1 MKEKITNEMKFGWF
15 DSITFQDMID
25 CVLKG
30 TIVSIKSAESD
41 IDYGISDRYCKKDI
55 RYKKFNE
62 IKYNRVEL
70 TDRTVINPDTLLKEI
85 KKNENSHYWCWINI
99 EISKNDIKKCRSKED
114 ICKRIFNKIK
124 SFLYFR
130 IADWRYC
137 QIVNIISTNENS
149 YKKDYSGLIK
159 EIYQKIRVA
168 ENEIRDLKDQLKN
181 KEKYQL
187 IHEQI
192 NNKED

>member
-1 MKEKITNEMKFGWF
+1 MKEKLTNEMKFEWF

-70 TDRTVINPDTLLKEI
+70 TDRTIINPNTLLKDI
-85 KKNENSHYWCWINI
+85 KGNENSHYWCWINI
-99 EISKNDIKKCRSKED
+99 KISKNDIKKCRSKED

-137 QIVNIISTNENS
+137 QIVDIISTNENS
-149 YKKDYSGLIK
+149 YKKDYSGLIS
-159 EIYQKIRVA
+159 EIYGKIRRA
-168 ENEIRDLKDQLKN
+168 EDEIRDLKDQLKN
-181 KEKYQL
+181 KERYQL